1 MSTEEAAPPR
11 TLARLDPF
19 LYPSDTTFRFV
30 LLVVAVLGASLFIY
44 NALYFNVIADNSRDI
59 ATYESCLAE
68 SQLGQGIPQ
77 ALASGNLDE
86 PGRQSDAFQSCI
98 APVEQRK
105 AGWILGGVGL
115 VLVSALAFYLAYP
128 YAKIRR
134 GRLRRLTER
143 DAPEVFADLQALS
156 REAGLKR
163 PPTFVWNP
171 LRRSAGGLAFG
182 HPGRHFVSLDGGLVL
197 LHGLDRPAFR
207 AVVLHELAHLRG
219 RDVDMAY
226 ATLAIWWGYL
236 AAGVVPYVL
245 TWLDEPLESLWK
257 LAWRLIALV
266 AVVYLIRNSV
276 LRAREVYADARAHA
290 WDGYGDALRRVV
302 ARLKP
307 LTGRRWRRQSSVHPE
322 PALRS
327 KALDDQRT
335 LFSLGFWEA
344 LATGITATLAYGNVV
359 TLLSFF
365 SNEGLAVRWIAG
377 LVFAPLAIGVVGLG
391 LWRATYA
398 ALARGERP
406 PDGTLPGIGL
416 GLGFLLGQ
424 QLSFF
429 AVVEGDVGGQGAVFQ
444 FEPLWALAVVVG
456 LALLARW
463 VVTAATLWI
472 GARGPGNG
480 RLLYLPALVVA
491 AAALVVGLG
500 WAFLLRD
507 LDPLFAISREMVSLE
522 HGFVSQAVW
531 AGPEAGWALVRHP
544 ILLYAMQDVMT
555 LPVLA
560 SLWAFPLAALLLR
573 GRLRRRGLLLPLVV
587 GLSAGALY
595 WLAHLGIRLWLRA
608 SLPDATRELD
618 EYRLS
623 FFVWTLVLAL
633 VFQAVAA
640 LVTAALSQ
648 EHAGV
653 KALFAAF
660 LTGCLATAA
669 ILGLNLAFG
678 GTIDSTFFWIVLRQV
693 VNEGALL
700 AIPAAGLGALV
711 GYALRRARPA
721 RLEPAGLAR

>member
-1 MSTEEAAPPR
+1 MSAEEAAPPR
-11 TLARLDPF
+11 THARLDPF
-19 LYPSDTTFRFV
+19 LYPSDTTFRFI
-30 LLVVAVLGASLFIY
+30 LLVAAVLGASLFIY
-44 NALYFNVIADNSRDI
+44 NALYFNVIASGGRDL
-59 ATYESCLAE
+59 ATYRTCLDE

-77 ALASGNLDE
+77 ALASGNLEE

-115 VLVSALAFYLAYP
+115 VLVSALVIYLAYP

-134 GRLRRLTER
+134 RHLRPLTER
-143 DAPEVFADLQALS
+143 DAPEVVADLQELS

-182 HPGRHFVSLDGGLVL
+182 HPGRHFVALDGGLVM

-236 AAGVVPYVL
+236 AAGVIPYVL
-245 TWLDEPLESLWK
+245 TWLDEPVESLWR
-257 LAWRLIALV
+257 LAWRLLALV

-290 WDGYGDALRRVV
+290 WDGFGEGLRRVV
-302 ARLKP
+302 GRLKP
-307 LTGRRWRRQSSVHPE
+307 LAGPRWRRQVSVHPE
-322 PALRS
+322 PALRA
-327 KALDDQRT
+327 KALDDQRM

-344 LATGITATLAYGNVV
+344 LATGVTATLAYGNVV

-365 SNEGLAVRWIAG
+365 SNEGLAIRWLAG

-391 LWRATYA
+391 LWRATYS
-398 ALARGERP
+398 ALARGEHP
-406 PDGTLPGIGL
+406 PSGTLPGIGL

-429 AVVEGDVGGQGAVFQ
+429 AVVEGDVGGEGAIFH
-444 FEPLWALAVVVG
+444 FDLLWALVVVVG
-456 LALLARW
+456 LTLLVRW
-463 VVTAATLWI
+463 VVSAATLWI
-472 GARGPGNG
+472 GAQGPGHG

-491 AAALVVGLG
+491 GGALVVGLG

-507 LDPLFAISREMVSLE
+507 LDPLFAFSRELVSLE

-544 ILLYAMQDVMT
+544 ILLYAMQDVLT

-573 GRLRRRGLLLPLVV
+573 GRLQRRGLLLPLAV
-587 GLSAGALY
+587 GLAAGALY
-595 WLAHLGIRLWLRA
+595 CLAHLGIRLWLRA
-608 SLPDATRELD
+608 SVPDATRELD

-623 FFVWTLVLAL
+623 FFVWVLVLAL
-633 VFQAVAA
+633 AFQVLAA
-640 LVTAALSQ
+640 LVTAALSP

-660 LTGCLATAA
+660 LTGCLATGA

-700 AIPAAGLGALV
+700 AIPAAGLGALA
-711 GYALRRARPA
+711 GYALRRTRAG
-721 RLEPAGLAR
+721 RLEPAAVP